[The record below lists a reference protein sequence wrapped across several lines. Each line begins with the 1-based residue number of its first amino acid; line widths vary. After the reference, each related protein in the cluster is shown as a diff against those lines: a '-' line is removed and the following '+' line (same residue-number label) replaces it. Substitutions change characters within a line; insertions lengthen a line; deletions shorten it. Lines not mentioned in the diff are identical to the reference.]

1 MLYYFVI
8 QSAFNINKME
18 TKTQLTSGLGY
29 WLNNSVTLKLF
40 VIGLLAII
48 LLIPSFQITSLIQE
62 RQQRQ
67 RSVVA
72 EIGRS
77 WSGPQV
83 LGGPVLVV
91 PYKTM
96 VKIMLGDVE
105 KLEERIQYLYLLP
118 EDLRIDAAADTKL
131 LHRGIFDAAVY
142 EAKVGMKGRFG
153 ALDLAKA
160 DVMPEQVL
168 WEKARLAI
176 GVGDLRGLKNS
187 PTITLGDQ
195 AYEPETEYAD
205 IGVFASNLVAAPELS
220 GEPWEQL
227 PFAFTLDL
235 RGSESL
241 RFLQLA
247 KHTHV
252 KATANWGAPKF
263 FGKFLPDEREIRDS
277 GFTAQWEVPH
287 FSRMLPQQW
296 TAAQATIG
304 ERIEPD
310 AADDYYTGEV
320 TFADVPAAG
329 ANKTHEATGFGIQFL
344 QPVDHYQ
351 KAERTAKYAI
361 LIIVLTFVAL
371 FFTEVITKRR
381 IHIIQYVL
389 IGAAMIVYYTLL
401 LSFSEHVGFN
411 TAYAIASVA
420 TIALIGGFIAK
431 LLRRRGVALIFS
443 AILALFYV
451 FIFVIIQLQ
460 DMALLFGSIGLFIT
474 VALLMYFSGRIN
486 WMRDDMEESAVST
499 S

>member
-1 MLYYFVI
+1 
-8 QSAFNINKME
+8 ME

-40 VIGLLAII
+40 VIGLLAIV

-96 VKIMLGDVE
+96 VKTMVGEVE

-118 EDLRIDAAADTKL
+118 EDLQITAETDTKL

-142 EAKVGMKGRFG
+142 EAKVDMKGRFG

-160 DVMPEQVL
+160 DVTPEQVL

-187 PTITLGDQ
+187 PTITVGEQ

-205 IGVFASNLVAAPELS
+205 IGVFNSNLVVAPKLS
-220 GEPWEQL
+220 GESWEQL
-227 PFAFTLDL
+227 LFAFTLDL

-252 KATANWGAPKF
+252 EATGNWGAPKF
-263 FGKFLPDEREIRDS
+263 YGKFLPDEREIRDS
-277 GFTAQWEVPH
+277 GFSAQWEVPH

-304 ERIEPD
+304 ERMEPD
-310 AADDYYTGEV
+310 DSGNYYAGEG
-320 TFADVPAAG
+320 TFPDVPAAV
-329 ANKTHEATGFGIQFL
+329 AQHKTHEATGFGIQFL

-371 FFTEVITKRR
+371 FFTEVITQRR
-381 IHIIQYVL
+381 IHIIQYAL

-411 TAYAIASVA
+411 AAYAIASVA
-420 TIALIGGFIAK
+420 TIALIGGFIAQ
-431 LLRRRGVALIFS
+431 LLHRRRVALIFS
-443 AILALFYV
+443 AILAVCYV

-460 DMALLFGSIGLFIT
+460 DMALLFGSIGLFVT

-486 WMRDDMEESAVST
+486 WMRDDAEETTVPT
-499 S
+499 PLN

>member
-1 MLYYFVI
+1 
-8 QSAFNINKME
+8 ME

-40 VIGLLAII
+40 VIGLLAIV
-48 LLIPSFQITSLIQE
+48 LLIPSFQVTSLIRE

-96 VKIMLGDVE
+96 VKTVVGDVE
-105 KLEERIQYLYLLP
+105 KLEERVQHLYMLP
-118 EDLRIDAAADTKL
+118 EDLHIAAETDTKL

-153 ALDLAKA
+153 PLDLAKA
-160 DVMPEQVL
+160 DVTPEQVL

-187 PTITLGDQ
+187 PTITLGEQ

-205 IGVFASNLVAAPELS
+205 IGVFSNNLVTAPKLS

-227 PFAFTLDL
+227 PFALTLDL

-252 KATANWGAPKF
+252 EASGNWGAPKF

-287 FSRMLPQQW
+287 FSRTLPQQW

-310 AADDYYTGEV
+310 GSDDYYEAV
-320 TFADVPAAG
+320 TFADMPVAAS
-329 ANKTHEATGFGIQFL
+329 ADKTHEATGFGIQFL

-401 LSFSEHVGFN
+401 LSFSEQVGFN
-411 TAYAIASVA
+411 AAYAIASVA
-420 TIALIGGFIAK
+420 TIALIGGFLAQ
-431 LLRRRGVALIFS
+431 LLHRRRVALIFS
-443 AILALFYV
+443 AILTVFYV

-486 WMRDDMEESAVST
+486 WMRTDTDEVAVQAP
-499 S
+499 

>member
-1 MLYYFVI
+1 
-8 QSAFNINKME
+8 ME

-40 VIGLLAII
+40 VIGLLAIV
-48 LLIPSFQITSLIQE
+48 LLIPSFQVTSLIQE
-62 RQQRQ
+62 RQERQ

-72 EIGRS
+72 EIGSS
-77 WSGPQV
+77 WSEAQV

-96 VKIMLGDVE
+96 VKTMVGDVE
-105 KLEERIQYLYLLP
+105 KFEERIQHLYLLP
-118 EDLRIDAAADTKL
+118 DDLRIAAKTDTKL

-142 EAKVGMKGRFG
+142 EANVGMEGRFG

-160 DVMPEQVL
+160 DVAPEQVL

-187 PTITLGDQ
+187 PTITLGEQ

-205 IGVFASNLVAAPELS
+205 MGVFGSNLVVAPELS

-235 RGSESL
+235 RGSENL

-252 KATANWGAPKF
+252 EVTGNWGAPKF
-263 FGKFLPDEREIRDS
+263 FGKFLPDEREIQDS

-287 FSRMLPQQW
+287 FSRILPQQW
-296 TAAQATIG
+296 TATQTTIG
-304 ERIEPD
+304 EHIEPPID
-310 AADDYYTGEV
+310 I
-320 TFADVPAAG
+320 PAAVVQD
-329 ANKTHEATGFGIQFL
+329 KTHEATGFGIQFL

-351 KAERTAKYAI
+351 KAERSAKYAI

-411 TAYAIASVA
+411 AAYAIASVA
-420 TIALIGGFIAK
+420 TIALIGGFIAQ
-431 LLRRRGVALIFS
+431 LLHRRRVALIFS
-443 AILALFYV
+443 AILAVFYV

-460 DMALLFGSIGLFIT
+460 DMALLFGSVGLFIT

-486 WMRDDMEESAVST
+486 WMRDNTEDGAVPVS
-499 S
+499 